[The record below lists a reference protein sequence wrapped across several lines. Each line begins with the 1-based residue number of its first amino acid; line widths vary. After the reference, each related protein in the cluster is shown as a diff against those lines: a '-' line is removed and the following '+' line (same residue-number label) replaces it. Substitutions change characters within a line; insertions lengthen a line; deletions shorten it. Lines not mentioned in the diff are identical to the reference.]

1 MQKQIRTLENRLEGA
16 CHRHNARRAETR
28 ALRAVVDSLRRERLA
43 LDEGLRKLQRD
54 LATHRRALAAL
65 LQEVRLKVL
74 SGFQAA
80 HRHAL
85 AGPGYRRGW
94 ECQ

>member
-43 LDEGLRKLQRD
+43 LDEGLRKLQRG
-54 LATHRRALAAL
+54 LATHRRALAGL
-65 LQEVRLKVL
+65 LQEV
-74 SGFQAA
+74 GFCSA
-80 HRHAL
+80 
-85 AGPGYRRGW
+85 
-94 ECQ
+94 EE